1 MTTISPARAFSA
13 VSPPRTN
20 SPMRCRSA
28 AAWCF
33 QVLNRTGRG
42 TSQGEPVAEGG
53 VAVTVMV
60 HLPGGDISEASR
72 ERQRP
77 EHFELERQR
86 PETSPVADAPG
97 SPLCLA
103 LGRPGGL

>member
-1 MTTISPARAFSA
+1 
-13 VSPPRTN
+13 
-20 SPMRCRSA
+20 
-28 AAWCF
+28 

-97 SPLCLA
+97 SSLCLA
-103 LGRPGGL
+103 LGRPGGLLPFCIGRVTHQTPGARPGSPA